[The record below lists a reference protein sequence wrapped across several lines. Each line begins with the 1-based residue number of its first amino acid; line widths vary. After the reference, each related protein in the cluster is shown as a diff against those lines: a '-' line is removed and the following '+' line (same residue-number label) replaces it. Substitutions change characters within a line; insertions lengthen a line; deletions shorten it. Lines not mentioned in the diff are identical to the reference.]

1 MTSQC
6 RNPIASDRHSLAI
19 DGQTYFSFDVGA
31 EKNKAVLGN
40 IIFLRPHIKRKTSGL
55 AIDNGEYVTGIGNG
69 AVPPKLR
76 RYASR
81 SMSSAD
87 LRAIFGSV
95 KLGQP
100 LFSLH
105 FNKVQH
111 CTVLNLHK
119 FSYSYWPIFFISER
133 KEQGKSIFVA
143 GADG

>member
-1 MTSQC
+1 MVWYASRLIAIQLRNSYTVTSQC

-19 DGQTYFSFDVGA
+19 DGQTAYFSFDVGA

-40 IIFLRPHIKRKTSGL
+40 IIFLRPHIKRKISGL
-55 AIDNGEYVTGIGNG
+55 AIDNGDYVTGIGNG
-69 AVPPKLR
+69 AAPPKLR
-76 RYASR
+76 RYTSH

-105 FNKVQH
+105 FNKV
-111 CTVLNLHK
+111 
-119 FSYSYWPIFFISER
+119 YSL
-133 KEQGKSIFVA
+133 KLT
-143 GADG
+143 